1 LHFLRDAFP
10 EAGSGAY
17 VTARV
22 VVGIG
27 NPDRGDDAVGGFV
40 ASLLQSSVMP
50 DIPVTLLNGEGAG
63 IVAALEG
70 VDEAWLVDA
79 ARSGASPG
87 TIHRIDCV
95 TDKIPPCGSV
105 SSHDFGLA
113 EAIELARA
121 LGTLPPQCV
130 LYAIEAA
137 DFTLGVPLSPDVVAA
152 AHTVA
157 ERIRQELIQPPP

>member
-1 LHFLRDAFP
+1 MT
-10 EAGSGAY
+10 G
-17 VTARV
+17 RV
-22 VVGIG
+22 VLGIG
-27 NPDRGDDAVGGFV
+27 NPDRGDDAVGRFV
-40 ASLLQSSVMP
+40 ASLLQSSGMP
-50 DIPVTLLNGEGAG
+50 DIPVTLLNGEGAA

-87 TIHRIDCV
+87 AIHRIDCAM
-95 TDKIPPCGSV
+95 DKVPPCGSV

-121 LGTLPPQCV
+121 LGTLPPQCI

-137 DFTLGVPLSPDVVAA
+137 DFTPGAPLSPDVVAA

-157 ERIRQELIQPPP
+157 ERIRRELTLPPP

>member
-1 LHFLRDAFP
+1 M
-10 EAGSGAY
+10 
-17 VTARV
+17 TARI

-27 NPDRGDDAVGGFV
+27 NPDRGDDAVGHVV
-40 ASLLQSSVMP
+40 ASLLQSTGTP
-50 DIPVTLLNGEGAG
+50 DIPITLLNGEGAG

-70 VDEAWLVDA
+70 ADAAWLVDA
-79 ARSGASPG
+79 CRSGASPG
-87 TIHRIDCV
+87 RIHRIDC
-95 TDKIPPCGSV
+95 TADKVPPCGSI

-121 LGTLPPQCV
+121 LGTLPQHCI

-137 DFTLGVPLSPDVVAA
+137 DFTLGAPLSPEVMAV

-157 ERIRQELIQPPP
+157 ERIREELTQPPP